1 MSHDFASNSTPHVH
15 HLFFSCCYRLAVVT
29 GANKGI
35 GLETAKQ
42 LASNGI
48 RVILTARDEK
58 RGLEALDKLKESNGL
73 FSELVVFHQ
82 LDVTDPGSITSL
94 ADFIRTNFSKLD
106 ILVNNAGI
114 VGVTVDT
121 DALFANGVRT
131 HWTKL
136 RNETYDLA
144 VDCITTNY
152 YGAKRTVEALM
163 PLLQLSNAPKIINV
177 SSFMGKLENIQNEWA
192 NGMLTDAKSLTEER
206 IDEVLNQFLRDFKE
220 GSLQTKGWPT
230 FLSAN
235 TMSKAAMNAST
246 RILARKYPRF
256 CINSVCPG
264 FVQTDI
270 NYNSGILTVEEGAK
284 SAVRLALLPSGGPSG
299 LFYIRS
305 ELSTF

>member
-1 MSHDFASNSTPHVH
+1 MEETAR
-15 HLFFSCCYRLAVVT
+15 RLAVVT

-35 GLETAKQ
+35 GLETVKQ

-48 RVILTARDEK
+48 RVILTARNEK
-58 RGLEALDKLKESNGL
+58 RGLEALNKLKKCDGS

-82 LDVTDPGSITSL
+82 LDVADLASITSL
-94 ADFIRTNFSKLD
+94 ADFVGTNFGKLD
-106 ILVNNAGI
+106 IL
-114 VGVTVDT
+114 
-121 DALFANGVRT
+121 NGVRT

-152 YGAKRTVEALM
+152 YGAKRTAEALM
-163 PLLQLSNAPKIINV
+163 PLLQLSDAPKIVNV

-192 NGMLTDAKSLTEER
+192 NGILSDAESLTEER
-206 IDEVLNQFLRDFKE
+206 IDEVLHQFQRDFKE
-220 GSLQTKGWPT
+220 GSLHTKGWPT

-235 TMSKAAMNAST
+235 TMSKAAMNAFT

-270 NYNSGILTVEEGAK
+270 NFNGGILTVEEGAK
-284 SAVRLALLPSGGPSG
+284 SPVRLALLPNGGPSG

>member
-1 MSHDFASNSTPHVH
+1 MEETAR
-15 HLFFSCCYRLAVVT
+15 RLAVVT

-106 ILVNNAGI
+106 IL
-114 VGVTVDT
+114 
-121 DALFANGVRT
+121 NGVRT

-284 SAVRLALLPSGGPSG
+284 SAVRFDNPETFDV
-299 LFYIRS
+299 LFFVFRLSASLIFSTKETGRS
-305 ELSTF
+305 NYGFQITM

>member
-1 MSHDFASNSTPHVH
+1 MEEAAR
-15 HLFFSCCYRLAVVT
+15 RLAVVT

-35 GLETAKQ
+35 GLETVKQ

-58 RGLEALDKLKESNGL
+58 RGLEALDKLKESDCL

-82 LDVTDPGSITSL
+82 LDVTDLASITSL
-94 ADFIRTNFSKLD
+94 ANFIRTNFGKLD

-114 VGVTVDT
+114 VGVRVDT
-121 DALFANGVRT
+121 DALYANGVRT

-136 RNETYDLA
+136 RSETYDLA

-152 YGAKRTVEALM
+152 YGARRTAEALM
-163 PLLQLSNAPKIINV
+163 PLLQLSDSPKIVNV

-192 NGMLTDAKSLTEER
+192 NAILSDAESLTEEQ

-235 TMSKAAMNAST
+235 TMSKAAMNAFT

-284 SAVRLALLPSGGPSG
+284 SAVRLALLPNGGPSG

-305 ELSTF
+305 KLSMF

>member
-1 MSHDFASNSTPHVH
+1 MEETAR
-15 HLFFSCCYRLAVVT
+15 RLAVVT

-35 GLETAKQ
+35 GLETVKQ

-48 RVILTARDEK
+48 RVILTARNEK
-58 RGLEALDKLKESNGL
+58 RGLEALNKLKKCDGS

-82 LDVTDPGSITSL
+82 LDVADLASITSL
-94 ADFIRTNFSKLD
+94 ADFVGTNFGKLD

-114 VGVTVDT
+114 VGVRVDT
-121 DALFANGVRT
+121 DALYANGVRT

-152 YGAKRTVEALM
+152 YGAKRTAEALM
-163 PLLQLSNAPKIINV
+163 PLLQLSDAPKIVNV

-192 NGMLTDAKSLTEER
+192 NGILSDAESLTEER
-206 IDEVLNQFLRDFKE
+206 IDEVLHQFQRDFKE
-220 GSLQTKGWPT
+220 GSLHTKGWPT

-235 TMSKAAMNAST
+235 TMSKAAMNAFT

-270 NYNSGILTVEEGAK
+270 NFNGGILTVEEGAK
-284 SAVRLALLPSGGPSG
+284 SPVRLALLPNGGPSG